1 MRGYVATLTAAHLEQ
16 VLKSYLEPDQE
27 ENSQAASRRDLRS
40 MVADGDNSVGETP
53 QRKR

>member
-16 VLKSYLEPDQE
+16 VLKSYMEPEQE
-27 ENSQAASRRDLRS
+27 ENREAASRRDLRN
-40 MVADGDNSVGETP
+40 MVADGNSSVGETP